1 MELPNQTAIE
11 DQINQLV
18 GSVEE
23 DRMATEVKQQ
33 IAVLYQ
39 SLRSEY
45 SLHCYNN
52 HSIICCV
59 GLELDNAALRRTVGG
74 RPAGPD
80 TAGDIAALQE
90 EIANYQGQ
98 IKGLEDK
105 NNEVRIAA
113 GIPYT
118 L

>member
-52 HSIICCV
+52 QSIIVLCRAGVGQCCA
-59 GLELDNAALRRTVGG
+59 ETHGG
-74 RPAGPD
+74 R
-80 TAGDIAALQE
+80 AARWPGHSWG
-90 EIANYQGQ
+90 YSSSPGR
-98 IKGLEDK
+98 DS
-105 NNEVRIAA
+105 
-113 GIPYT
+113 
-118 L
+118 